1 MTVVPIASPSSIL
14 SADWAFRRLVLLLLY
29 HAGGMLGVRLVNE

>member
-14 SADWAFRRLVLLLLY
+14 SADWAFFRRLVLLY